1 VISFEKSVHINKP
14 AAEVFAFMSDLAN
27 NAKWQEGSVSAT
39 KTSDGP
45 MGVGT
50 TFESVQKFMGQEMK
64 SQIQVTAYD
73 PGKQFA
79 AKSIGGPMQVEIN
92 TKLEE
97 MGGGTHVTSTVN
109 AEMGG
114 VLKVA
119 EGMAKGEMEK
129 SFERTF
135 AKLKE
140 ILEAS

>member
-27 NAKWQEGSVSAT
+27 NAKWQEGLVSST

-50 TFESVQKFMGQEMK
+50 TFESVQKLMGKETK
-64 SQIQVTAYD
+64 NEIQVTAYE
-73 PGKQFA
+73 PSKLFS
-79 AKSIGGPMQVEIN
+79 AKSIGGPVQVEIS
-92 TKLEE
+92 TKFEE
-97 MGGGTHVTSTVN
+97 MGGGTHVTSTMN

-114 VLKVA
+114 FLKVA
-119 EGMAKGEMEK
+119 EGLAKGELEK

-135 AKLKE
+135 ARLKE